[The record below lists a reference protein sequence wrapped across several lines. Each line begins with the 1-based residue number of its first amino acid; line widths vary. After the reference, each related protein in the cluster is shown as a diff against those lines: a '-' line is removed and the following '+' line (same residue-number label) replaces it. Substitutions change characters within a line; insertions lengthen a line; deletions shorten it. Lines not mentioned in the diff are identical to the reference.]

1 MDRELLF
8 SNDNRGV
15 ENQQTKIIVVYHKS
29 YNAHNLLK
37 SIYEN
42 YEVNLI
48 VSKLICH

>member
-1 MDRELLF
+1 MDGELLY

-15 ENQQTKIIVVYHKS
+15 ENQQTKIIVVYYKS

-42 YEVNLI
+42 YKVNLI